1 MDFNIFFWN
10 ISIILKGK
18 LIDVLY
24 FIDSHFTYLLIL
36 LVVSIGTILFFICGY
51 MFRYNKYDFWR
62 WKTKAAIRS
71 IRLFVFLFILKGVIK
86 AFL

>member
-1 MDFNIFFWN
+1 MDFNILFRN

-24 FIDSHFTYLLIL
+24 YIDNHFTNLVIL

-51 MFRYNKYDFWR
+51 IFRYNKYDFWR
-62 WKTKAAIRS
+62 WKARAVIRS
-71 IRLFVFLFILKGVIK
+71 IRLFVFLFLLKGVIK
-86 AFL
+86 VFL